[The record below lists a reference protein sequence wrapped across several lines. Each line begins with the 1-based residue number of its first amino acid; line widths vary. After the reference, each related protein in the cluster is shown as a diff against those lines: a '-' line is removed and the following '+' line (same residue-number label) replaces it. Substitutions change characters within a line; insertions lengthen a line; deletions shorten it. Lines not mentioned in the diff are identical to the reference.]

1 MNHVTIK
8 AEEVIQVINNRSDSQ
23 DTRHEESLAASRAQQ
38 HSISLVFSMQT
49 DIKSTQK
56 QLLHT
61 SRKNEGQMAR
71 LERDSARRA
80 RSILKRQEKFQEIL
94 EEVRNIHVLQSNA
107 SQVTKKDAWEIS
119 YFGGRRESITA
130 DLSPTKDMF
139 DLAMYHLSADD
150 TYNMKP
156 QDLKWLRAA
165 LRHLEG
171 SATQED
177 ARRYPM
183 STATS
188 FDNWVFSEDISDIL
202 KITGDSKVTSKQ
214 GSFETC
220 RKAKSEFYL
229 ESCRWAKRSHREWK
243 FNTSAGVFCLRAP
256 GELQAANASK
266 SVVQG
271 VAVSL
276 TTKAVHQ
283 SVTVDTCFFQGLSLG
298 GQPKICAQLNV
309 FTEVLGAAPYK
320 PYDILSDG
328 SIEEVDAAF
337 RSGTISPYSVDW
349 LGTNMVLYV
358 SNHVILVLLLYCA
371 DERMIDCD
379 DKRTR

>member
-8 AEEVIQVINNRSDSQ
+8 AEEVVRVINNQSDSQ
-23 DTRHEESLAASRAQQ
+23 DTRHQESLAASRAQQ
-38 HSISLVFSMQT
+38 HSISLVVSMQT

-61 SRKNEGQMAR
+61 SRKNKGQMAR

-80 RSILKRQEKFQEIL
+80 RSILKKQEKSQEIL
-94 EEVRNIHVLQSNA
+94 EEVRNIHLLQSNA
-107 SQVTKKDAWEIS
+107 SQVANKDAWEIS

-130 DLSPTKDMF
+130 DLSPMKNMF
-139 DLAMYHLSADD
+139 DLAMHHVSVDA
-150 TYNMKP
+150 TYNLKP
-156 QDLKWLRAA
+156 QDLRWLRAA

-188 FDNWVFSEDISDIL
+188 FDHWVFSEDISDIL
-202 KITGDSKVTSKQ
+202 KISGDSKVTSKQ
-214 GSFETC
+214 RSPETC
-220 RKAKSEFYL
+220 REAESEFYL
-229 ESCRWAKRSHREWK
+229 KSCKWAKRNHREWK
-243 FNTSAGVFCLRAP
+243 FNTSAGMFCLRAP
-256 GELQAANASK
+256 GELQAVNANK
-266 SVVQG
+266 SVVHG

-276 TTKAVHQ
+276 TTKTVHQ
-283 SVTVDTCFFQGLSLG
+283 SVTVDTYFFQGLSLG
-298 GQPKICAQLNV
+298 GQPKLCAQLNV
-309 FTEVLGAAPYK
+309 FTEVLGAAPYE

-337 RSGTISPYSVDW
+337 RSGIISPYSVDR

-358 SNHVILVLLLYCA
+358 SNHVILVSLLDCA
-371 DERMIDCD
+371 DESMIDCD